1 MNYQVLTNIVE
12 SIIWNFR
19 CPECWHEA
27 HREDLEILWTAW
39 WSLNAEIN
47 CKKCGKHSF
56 LRAEF
61 NTMPI
66 VNLWTIPK
74 EQIENIKNKIA
85 EEKSKNKINEKEI
98 LDLRNTLNSSEN
110 INISDFLN

>member
-1 MNYQVLTNIVE
+1 
-12 SIIWNFR
+12 
-19 CPECWHEA
+19 
-27 HREDLEILWTAW
+27 
-39 WSLNAEIN
+39 
-47 CKKCGKHSF
+47 
-56 LRAEF
+56 
-61 NTMPI
+61 MPI